1 MSASQNEVF
10 FLDSDTGLYA
20 SYTYLDP
27 EYVLKQIVSHQIL
40 VFVSSWALYNA
51 KCRNEWLEVCPNY
64 GWVLKF
70 QFYWGQMSFIAYEW
84 ISSENYHS
92 K

>member
-51 KCRNEWLEVCPNY
+51 KCRNE
-64 GWVLKF
+64 
-70 QFYWGQMSFIAYEW
+70 
-84 ISSENYHS
+84 
-92 K
+92 